1 MAKHNTRIFGLSPF
15 FKLQNNTYTV
25 KSEMHDTHLLLT
37 ELFCYGI
44 LASSAWKNNASSQSR
59 VPQVRVECPK

>member
-37 ELFCYGI
+37 ELFCYVV
-44 LASSAWKNNASSQSR
+44 LVSS
-59 VPQVRVECPK
+59 VRENERS